1 MPAVSQEHRKK
12 PPFANIS
19 HLCFPFLERCE
30 MPVEATIVCTHVH
43 PEGIDGALVQA
54 MAVAIL
60 ADQANGV
67 ILSWEFS
74 F

>member
-1 MPAVSQEHRKK
+1 
-12 PPFANIS
+12 
-19 HLCFPFLERCE
+19 